1 MPASFLSLDKTLK
14 ICYLKAMKLFILL
27 IGMVLIFEG
36 LPYVA
41 APESMQAWLKKV
53 SEMPP
58 GQLRIMGLAA
68 MASGLLLC
76 WTIQG

>member
-1 MPASFLSLDKTLK
+1 
-14 ICYLKAMKLFILL
+14 MKLLILL

-41 APESMQAWLKKV
+41 APESMQAWLKKI
-53 SEMPP
+53 SEMAP
-58 GQLRIMGLAA
+58 GQLRVMGLIA

-76 WTIQG
+76 WIIQG